1 MLLEVEIKHKIQFGG
16 NTDELAGKV
25 LSGEKIAI
33 SSLYAYCRMNLKEIS
48 KVGDY
53 AILDSSGDEVCVV
66 RILFTA

>member
-1 MLLEVEIKHKIQFGG
+1 MRTMLLSFKADVYKR
-16 NTDELAGKV
+16 V

-66 RILFTA
+66 RILFTV

>member
-1 MLLEVEIKHKIQFGG
+1 LTKLIPQELQLSR

-66 RILFTA
+66 RILFTV

>member
-33 SSLYAYCRMNLKEIS
+33 SSLYAYCRMNLKY
-48 KVGDY
+48 V
-53 AILDSSGDEVCVV
+53 L
-66 RILFTA
+66 